1 MDSVSSANAIDPNR
15 RSLSVNVPIS
25 FSSNISSFTSAPNS
39 AIASNPQKTS
49 DAMDYLGHLKSFSN
63 DSFKSLPL
71 KRKDIDL
78 FVNDNKKAKEST
90 VENKNLIS
98 NNNSVVAPINKV
110 NTLFSTPVS
119 FLKNNLQKL

>member
-1 MDSVSSANAIDPNR
+1 MSSANAIDPNR

-25 FSSNISSFTSAPNS
+25 SSSNISSFTSAPNS
-39 AIASNPQKTS
+39 TIASNPQKTF
-49 DAMDYLGHLKSFSN
+49 DAMDYLGHSKSFSN

-78 FVNDNKKAKEST
+78 FVNDNKKTEEST

-98 NNNSVVAPINKV
+98 NNNSGVVPANKV

-119 FLKNNLQKL
+119 FL